1 MGDRNKLIGW
11 QDKFHEHMAQEFT
24 ELERGE
30 SAAVSKRKH
39 IPTWLYKQANRLT
52 EQMEQMKREIEGI
65 GTFNAQKKK
74 ERLLDMFCKWYP
86 RINAFENQ
94 LKPYARELE
103 ILHHNEK
110 ALRSNK
116 EEAEWTA
123 QKVKNENASLIYQLR
138 DYQDFVDSIPEEL
151 RKELMEQYEQKQGE
165 QTQTMRL

>member
-1 MGDRNKLIGW
+1 
-11 QDKFHEHMAQEFT
+11 MAQEFT